1 MNIVSGTLHL
11 FSGKQI
17 ELATKAAVEVVTSFW
32 SSVPDHDDIP
42 TTLELSPTH
51 HIVVTRS
58 SIAAIELV
66 GRPER

>member
-1 MNIVSGTLHL
+1 
-11 FSGKQI
+11 
-17 ELATKAAVEVVTSFW
+17 VVTSFW

-51 HIVVTRS
+51 QIVVTRS
-58 SIAAIELV
+58 SIAAVELV